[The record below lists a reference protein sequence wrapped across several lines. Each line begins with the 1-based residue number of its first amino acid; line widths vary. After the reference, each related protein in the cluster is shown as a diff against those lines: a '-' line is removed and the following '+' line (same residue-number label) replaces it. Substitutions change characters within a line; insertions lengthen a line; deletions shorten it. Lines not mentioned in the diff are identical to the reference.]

1 MLANCHEASYGLQ
14 SMHKN
19 LDHLVQRPISFP
31 SIIWMA
37 KTNWIIYDH
46 GYGQHRRWKMFFQIW
61 GLWRVSPRNRLTTRL
76 DLIVKIFAHKFFIF
90 DTFPF
95 AIAMNIWNVVKSH
108 HTTIEALFIW
118 NNKSLNPNLLYNMF
132 ICFLLCCLYYLIL
145 FNQMCYVGYNEVYAI
160 SVFNNLN
167 KHSCIILV
175 LFFCFLW
182 RQSPCK
188 G

>member
-1 MLANCHEASYGLQ
+1 MLANCHEDSYGLQ

-19 LDHLVQRPISFP
+19 LDHLVQQPISFP

-37 KTNWIIYDH
+37 KTNWIICGH

-61 GLWRVSPRNRLTTRL
+61 GLWRVSPKNRLTTRL
-76 DLIVKIFAHKFFIF
+76 DLIVKIFAHKFFTF

-95 AIAMNIWNVVKSH
+95 VVTMNIWNVVKSH

-132 ICFLLCCLYYLIL
+132 ICFLLC
-145 FNQMCYVGYNEVYAI
+145 F
-160 SVFNNLN
+160 
-167 KHSCIILV
+167 CITWFFSIKCAMLV
-175 LFFCFLW
+175 IMRCMQFQFLVTW
-182 RQSPCK
+182 TNIHVLS
-188 G
+188 

>member
-1 MLANCHEASYGLQ
+1 
-14 SMHKN
+14 
-19 LDHLVQRPISFP
+19 
-31 SIIWMA
+31 MA
-37 KTNWIIYDH
+37 MVMGNIEDE
-46 GYGQHRRWKMFFQIW
+46 RCFFQIW

-76 DLIVKIFAHKFFIF
+76 DLIVKIFAHKFFTF

-95 AIAMNIWNVVKSH
+95 VVTMNIWNVVKSH

-118 NNKSLNPNLLYNMF
+118 NNKSLNLNLLYNMF

-145 FNQMCYVGYNEVYAI
+145 FNQMRYVGYNEMHAI
-160 SVFNNLN
+160 SIFSNLN
-167 KHSCIILV
+167 KHSCITLV
-175 LFFCFLW
+175 LFFCFFC